1 MTGPRYAEVHP
12 EDSMSSL
19 SYMKYAKRMFW
30 KRGASPLY
38 FVFFVTENCNARCRH
53 CLLGQREG
61 HVTGELTVDEI
72 EKVSASMGDM
82 LFFTPTGGEPFLRR
96 DLPEIVRIFHVNNHA
111 LNVGIPTNGSLTGRV
126 LRSVKTM
133 LDASS
138 DLDLH
143 IDVSVDGLP
152 ELHDE
157 IRGVPGLFNRAIE
170 TYHQLRELEK
180 HYPRFSTCIQVTVS
194 AFNQHQLLDLYDYL
208 KRKVGVNTV
217 FSLLTRGEPR
227 DPAAK
232 DFDITKY
239 EQFHHALEEDNKK
252 LILSGYYKMPFS
264 DVLNAKRI
272 VRPRIISK
280 TVREDRWQIPCYGGT
295 LGAAMFSKGQVL
307 PCELRYNDVI
317 GNVRDVDYDFMEL
330 WNSPKA
336 DEYRRDI
343 RQNKCFCTYEC
354 FLTVNILFN
363 PLVLPRVGLEYL
375 NLKAAK
381 LKHRLSGQTIE
392 EAEPLDIVSISDSPP
407 SQE

>member
-1 MTGPRYAEVHP
+1 
-12 EDSMSSL
+12 MSSL
-19 SYMKYAKRMFW
+19 RYLQYAKRIIT

-38 FVFFVTENCNARCRH
+38 FVYFVTENCNARCRH

-61 HVTGELTVDEI
+61 RVTGELTVDEV

-82 LFFTPTGGEPFLRR
+82 LFFTPTGGEPFLRA

-111 LNVGIPTNGSLTGRV
+111 LNVGIPTNGSLTPRV

-133 LDASS
+133 LEKNPG
-138 DLDLH
+138 LDLH
-143 IDVSVDGLP
+143 IDVSIDGLP

-170 TYHQLRELEK
+170 TYKQLRELEK
-180 HYPRFSTCIQVTVS
+180 FYPKLSNCIQVTVS

-208 KRKVGVNTV
+208 KRGVGVNTV

-232 DFDITKY
+232 GFDIAKY
-239 EQFHHALEEDNKK
+239 EEFHRALEEDNKK

-272 VRPRIISK
+272 VRPRIIAK
-280 TVREDRWQIPCYGGT
+280 TVRENRYQIPCYGGT

-307 PCELRYNDVI
+307 PCELRWRDVI
-317 GNVRDVDYDFMEL
+317 GNVRDVDYDFMKL
-330 WNSPKA
+330 WRSAKA
-336 DEYRRDI
+336 DEFRCDI

-363 PLVLPRVGLEYL
+363 PCVLPQVGWEWAQ
-375 NLKAAK
+375 LKAAK
-381 LKHRLSGQTIE
+381 LRHAIAGGKII
-392 EAEPLDIVSISDSPP
+392 EAEPQQPAG
-407 SQE
+407 Q